1 MAGGSIRGSA
11 VIFLFLAQ
19 EYDYHLGSSVGL
31 HSDVLDIQDSI
42 LAAMFGMQVFDVSL
56 IDDFLL
62 AEERERD
69 LWVHFDMLFYLQGYF
84 LPVDVAV
91 DEQTNAIL
99 LLRPAP
105 GVLFDH
111 DGIESGMY
119 WVELREVGEEF
130 FLGLLVGLGTFV
142 DLQDHFLQLALL
154 GQRLKD
160 IHEDERGGEDELRGE
175 GGDGWHSC
183 HPVALRG
190 LGLIGNVAHRIAQE

>member
-1 MAGGSIRGSA
+1 MERATRASFCGDNDTVSVFTGTQRARSCIRASGRGTNSWLRSD
-11 VIFLFLAQ
+11 IFIFGTRVRLS
-19 EYDYHLGSSVGL
+19 LGSSVGL

-84 LPVDVAV
+84 LPVEVAV

-111 DGIESGMY
+111 DGIEGGMY
-119 WVELREVGEEF
+119 
-130 FLGLLVGLGTFV
+130 
-142 DLQDHFLQLALL
+142 
-154 GQRLKD
+154 
-160 IHEDERGGEDELRGE
+160 
-175 GGDGWHSC
+175 
-183 HPVALRG
+183 
-190 LGLIGNVAHRIAQE
+190 